1 MSKNIDSILDFGE
14 FSKKKRVN
22 SKRKGSTFER
32 KIAKMLNERFESKE
46 FSRTP
51 GSGAFATSHQN
62 LPEHL
67 RIQGDLITPA
77 TFPFVVECKNG
88 YDIQLDDL
96 FKRKSDFKSFVGQAQ
111 RDAQSAGKDWMVI
124 YQKTRRMAVV
134 IVGEPYQVKPE
145 LSLDGLYF
153 IYPLNEFLKL
163 SNEVFGF
170 HS

>member
-1 MSKNIDSILDFGE
+1 MSKNIDSILEFGD
-14 FSKKKRVN
+14 FSKKRRVN
-22 SKRKGSTFER
+22 SKRKGSNFER
-32 KIAKMLNERFESKE
+32 KIAKVLNERFGTKE

-51 GSGAFATSHQN
+51 GSGAFATTHRN

-67 RIQGDLITPA
+67 RIQGDLITPV

-88 YDIQLDDL
+88 YDVQLDDL
-96 FKRKSDFKSFVGQAQ
+96 FKRKSDFKAFISQAQ
-111 RDAQSAGKDWMVI
+111 NDASHADKDWMVI
-124 YQKTRRMAVV
+124 YQKTRRMALVV
-134 IVGEPYQVKPE
+134 VGKPYQIKPE
-145 LSLDGLYF
+145 LVLDGSYF

>member
-1 MSKNIDSILDFGE
+1 MSKNIESILENGE
-14 FSKKKRVN
+14 FSKKRRVN

-32 KIAKMLNERFESKE
+32 KIAKMLNERFETKE

-51 GSGAFATSHQN
+51 GSGAFATTHKN

-67 RIQGDLITPA
+67 RIQGDLITPS

-88 YDIQLDDL
+88 YDVQLDDL
-96 FKRKSDFKSFVGQAQ
+96 FKRKSDFKSFISQAQ
-111 RDAQSAGKDWMVI
+111 NDASHANKDWMVI
-124 YQKTRRMAVV
+124 YQKTRRMALVV
-134 IVGEPYQVKPE
+134 VGKPFQVKPE
-145 LSLDGLYF
+145 VVLDGKYF

>member
-1 MSKNIDSILDFGE
+1 MSKNIESILENGE
-14 FSKKKRVN
+14 FSKKRRVN

-32 KIAKMLNERFESKE
+32 KIAKMLNERFETKE

-51 GSGAFATSHQN
+51 GSGAFATTNKN

-67 RIQGDLITPA
+67 RIQGDLITPS

-88 YDIQLDDL
+88 YDVQLDDL
-96 FKRKSDFKSFVGQAQ
+96 FKRKSDFKSFISQAQ
-111 RDAQSAGKDWMVI
+111 NDASHANKDWMVI
-124 YQKTRRMAVV
+124 YQKTRRMALVV
-134 IVGEPYQVKPE
+134 VGKPFQVKPE
-145 LSLDGLYF
+145 LVLDGKYF

>member
-1 MSKNIDSILDFGE
+1 MQKNVEDLLDFGE

-32 KIAKMLNERFESKE
+32 KIAKMMNERFETKE

-51 GSGAFATSHQN
+51 GSGAFATSHKN
-62 LPEHL
+62 LPENL
-67 RIQGDLITPA
+67 RISGDLITPI

-88 YDIQLDDL
+88 YDVQLDDL
-96 FKRKSDFKSFVGQAQ
+96 FKRKSDFHSFVKQAQ
-111 RDAQSAGKDWMVI
+111 GDAKGANKDWMVI
-124 YQKTRRMAVV
+124 YQKTRRMALVV
-134 IVGEPYQVKPE
+134 VGKPYGVTPE
-145 LSLDGLYF
+145 ISLNGKYF
-153 IYPLNEFLKL
+153 IYPLDEFLKL

>member
-1 MSKNIDSILDFGE
+1 MQKNIEDLLDFGE

-32 KIAKMLNERFESKE
+32 KIAKMMNERFDTKE

-51 GSGAFATSHQN
+51 GSGAFATSHKN
-62 LPEHL
+62 LPENL
-67 RIQGDLITPA
+67 RISGDLITPI

-88 YDIQLDDL
+88 YDVQLDDL
-96 FKRKSDFKSFVGQAQ
+96 FKRKSDFHS
-111 RDAQSAGKDWMVI
+111 
-124 YQKTRRMAVV
+124 RRMALVV
-134 IVGEPYQVKPE
+134 VGKPYGVTPE
-145 LSLDGLYF
+145 ISLNGKYF
-153 IYPLNEFLKL
+153 IYPLDEFLKL